1 MNIAEILKDCPSGTR
16 LYSPI
21 YGELSLE
28 IVQSFDER
36 CYPIHCRIIKNG
48 NVVSFTKDGRSYSL
62 DAEPTLFP
70 SKNQRDWNKFRVND
84 QVDKLEEHGHIIT
97 KKDKNNMI
105 QTKYKRI
112 PFNIELAKKITN
124 KEVKGSIVTRN
135 GLKVRIICFNRKER
149 KDIFDPLR
157 NIVALIQYKVG
168 DENGDE
174 GVLTFRNNGMYLLNE
189 ETDYDLLI
197 EIPKYSEYSNFEP
210 QKWQSCIVRDFSSD
224 KWKVSVCSGKDD
236 NGIPIFCSVYS
247 DGYCCHYGHFLPL
260 SKITVKLIGTNKSYE
275 DLCKELE
282 ENNTNK

>member
-1 MNIAEILKDCPSGTR
+1 MNIAEILKHCPKGTK
-16 LYSPI
+16 LYSLVD
-21 YGELSLE
+21 GEVSLQN
-28 IVQSFDER
+28 ICNTGQ
-36 CYPIHCRIIKNG
+36 YRIEVSVNDWTSTHFTEDGKLFANRPNG
-48 NVVSFTKDGRSYSL
+48 
-62 DAEPTLFP
+62 ECILFP
-70 SKNQRDWNKFRVND
+70 SKEQRDWNKFRVND

-149 KDIFDPLR
+149 KDIFDPLK

-210 QKWQSCIVRDFSSD
+210 QKQ
-224 KWKVSVCSGKDD
+224 
-236 NGIPIFCSVYS
+236 
-247 DGYCCHYGHFLPL
+247 
-260 SKITVKLIGTNKSYE
+260 
-275 DLCKELE
+275 
-282 ENNTNK
+282 NN

>member
-1 MNIAEILKDCPSGTR
+1 MNIVEILKDCPKGTK
-16 LYSPI
+16 LYSLVD
-21 YGELSLE
+21 GEVFLSE
-28 IVQSFDER
+28 IINNGL
-36 CYPIHCRIIKNG
+36 YPIKVITDDG
-48 NVVSFTKDGRSYSL
+48 NTRFYTKDGKFFNNRPSG
-62 DAEPTLFP
+62 ECILFP
-70 SKNQRDWNKFRVND
+70 SKNQRDWNKFRVNN

-149 KDIFDPLR
+149 KDIFDPLK

-189 ETDYDLLI
+189 ESDFDLHI
-197 EIPKYSEYSNFEP
+197 EVPIYSNFEP
-210 QKWQSCIVRDFSSD
+210 QKWQSCIVRDSNYEI
-224 KWKVSVCSGKDD
+224 WIVCIYCGKDL
-236 NGIPIFCSVYS
+236 NGDPTFFNTSS
-247 DGYCCHYGHFLPL
+247 TSHYCHWNYFLPL
-260 SKITVKLIGTNKSYE
+260 SNFTKRLIGTTKSYE
-275 DLCKELE
+275 QLIEELDTE
-282 ENNTNK
+282 STKNKQQ

>member
-1 MNIAEILKDCPSGTR
+1 MNIAEILKHCPKGTK
-16 LYSPI
+16 LYSLVD
-21 YGELSLE
+21 GEVSLQN
-28 IVQSFDER
+28 ICNTGQ
-36 CYPIHCRIIKNG
+36 YRIEVSVNDWTSTHFTEDGKLFANRPNG
-48 NVVSFTKDGRSYSL
+48 ECV
-62 DAEPTLFP
+62 LFP
-70 SKNQRDWNKFRVND
+70 SKEQRDWNKFRVND
-84 QVDKLEEHGHIIT
+84 QVDKLEEHRHIIT

-124 KEVKGSIVTRN
+124 KEAKGSIVTRN

-149 KDIFDPLR
+149 KDIFEPLR

-236 NGIPIFCSVYS
+236 HGMPIFCSVYN
-247 DGYCCHYGHFLPL
+247 DGYSCHYGYFLPL
-260 SKITVKLIGTNKSYE
+260 SKITAKLIGTNKSYE

>member
-1 MNIAEILKDCPSGTR
+1 MNIAEILEHCPKGTK
-16 LYSPI
+16 LYSLVDGEVTLRKVSRVGPCPI
-21 YGELSLE
+21 LVEMNNGTIKYYSGDGLHFTNTHDGEC
-28 IVQSFDER
+28 I
-36 CYPIHCRIIKNG
+36 
-48 NVVSFTKDGRSYSL
+48 
-62 DAEPTLFP
+62 LFP
-70 SKNQRDWNKFRVND
+70 SKEQRDWSKFRLND
-84 QVDKLEEHGHIIT
+84 KVDKLEEHGHIIT

-236 NGIPIFCSVYS
+236 NGIPIFCSVYN
-247 DGYCCHYGHFLPL
+247 DGYSCHYGHFLPL
-260 SKITVKLIGTNKSYE
+260 SKITAKLIGTDKSYE

>member
-1 MNIAEILKDCPSGTR
+1 MNIAEILKHCPKGTK
-16 LYSPI
+16 LYSLVD
-21 YGELSLE
+21 GEVFLSE
-28 IVQSFDER
+28 IINNGL
-36 CYPIHCRIIKNG
+36 YPIKVITDDG
-48 NVVSFTKDGRSYSL
+48 NTRFYTKDGKFFNNRPSG
-62 DAEPTLFP
+62 ECILFP
-70 SKNQRDWNKFRVND
+70 SKNQQDWNKFRVNN

-149 KDIFDPLR
+149 KDIFEPLK

-210 QKWQSCIVRDFSSD
+210 QKWQSCIVRDFSSN

-236 NGIPIFCSVYS
+236 HGMPIFCSVYN
-247 DGYCCHYGHFLPL
+247 DGYCCHYGYFLPL
-260 SKITVKLIGTNKSYE
+260 SKITAKLIGTNKSYE